1 MYSLFNQ
8 SIRHYIFSLF
18 VISLSF
24 TQNLQI
30 RVVGKMQLVIPVLG
44 PFKMT
49 FDQTVAPGFLKAEEK
64 IEAERFYGRWFM
76 NGEMGEIMIDGTDK
90 ILKYDKDEEEYWLQS
105 PEDYFKEPNTNSDDK
120 KSFSF
125 SFSSDD
131 EDEEKDTP
139 PKFTRTGGKAI
150 ESVHGFR
157 TKKWT
162 TTIFFSE
169 EKFMVF
175 EEWFVDNLPL
185 MRLSDSLES
194 AIKTKFNPYQD
205 TVGIEQFEFSSNI
218 FIREMDSLTTLK
230 PIPGHVVKTNFLV
243 YEESDDPKVA
253 IGFEILELYAEPVD
267 TGYFVVPEIY
277 ERIEKD

>member
-1 MYSLFNQ
+1 M
-8 SIRHYIFSLF
+8 
-18 VISLSF
+18 SLSF
-24 TQNLQI
+24 SQNLQI
-30 RVVGKMQLVIPVLG
+30 KVVGKMKMDIPVLG
-44 PFKMT
+44 PYKMT
-49 FDQTVAPGFLKAEEK
+49 FNQTVAPGFLKKEEK
-64 IEAERFYGRWFM
+64 IEAERFYGRWLM
-76 NGEMGEIMIDGTDK
+76 NSETGEILIDGTDK
-90 ILKYDKDEEEYWLQS
+90 ILKYDIEEEEYWLQS
-105 PEDYFKEPNTNSDDK
+105 PEDYFKKSDTNSNDK

-125 SFSSDD
+125 SFSSDG
-131 EDEEKDTP
+131 EDEEQYTP
-139 PKFTRTGGKAI
+139 PKFTRTGGKEI

-194 AIKTKFNPYQD
+194 AIKNKFNPFQD
-205 TVGIEQFEFSSNI
+205 TVEIEQFEFSSNI

-230 PIPGHVVKTNFLV
+230 PIPGHVVKTNFSV

-253 IGFEILELYAEPVD
+253 VGFEILELYVEPVD

-277 ERIEKD
+277 KRIEKDIIK